1 MSLHKSYKLSC
12 CDTGGNALIVNCICI
27 KLSYLK
33 LLFILLDKVKKWIN
47 IWIPIKLVRD
57 YGLKQS

>member
-33 LLFILLDKVKKWIN
+33 LLFILLDKVKK
-47 IWIPIKLVRD
+47 
-57 YGLKQS
+57 